1 MSMQLNSARQ
11 AWHDCFYTA
20 WDSQGSFIENLGM
33 LGTMIQTTEKQR
45 KASHAVHQALAG
57 GVQAAIFKLPSS
69 LRAFGNYMYAPSCSD
84 DEREVAEEVI
94 FGMAMARAGR
104 MTAAKR
110 ERCEYVARGVMFRYR
125 RMHQGGQSS
134 AQDPF
139 ASPEW
144 FKRWID
150 EEYGVSLPACAWT
163 RDWEPFVQICFEVCE
178 DIDKRSLS
186 PVAATIYEMK
196 KAA

>member
-1 MSMQLNSARQ
+1 MQLNSARQ
-11 AWHDCFYTA
+11 AWHDCLYTA
-20 WDSQGSFIENLGM
+20 WDSQGSFIEQLGL
-33 LGTMIQTTEKQR
+33 LGAMVQTTERQR
-45 KASHAVHQALAG
+45 HASHAVHQALAG
-57 GVQAAIFKLPSS
+57 GVQAAIFKLPGS
-69 LRAFGNYMYAPSCSD
+69 LRAFGNFMYAPSCSD

-94 FGMAMARAGR
+94 FGMAMAKSGR

-110 ERCEYVARGVMFRYR
+110 ERCEYVAKGVMFRYR

>member
-1 MSMQLNSARQ
+1 MQLNSARQ

-57 GVQAAIFKLPSS
+57 GVQAAIFKLPGS
-69 LRAFGNYMYAPSCSD
+69 LRAFGNFMYAPSCSD

-94 FGMAMARAGR
+94 FGMAMARSGR

-110 ERCEYVARGVMFRYR
+110 ERCEYVAKGVMFRYR

>member
-1 MSMQLNSARQ
+1 MQLNSARQ
-11 AWHDCFYTA
+11 AWHDCLYTA
-20 WDSQGSFIENLGM
+20 WDSQGSFIEQLGL
-33 LGTMIQTTEKQR
+33 LGAMVQTTEKQR

-57 GVQAAIFKLPSS
+57 GVQAAIFKLPGS
-69 LRAFGNYMYAPSCSD
+69 LRAFGNFMYAPSCSD

-94 FGMAMARAGR
+94 FGMAMARSGR

-110 ERCEYVARGVMFRYR
+110 ERCEYVAKGVMFRYR

-178 DIDKRSLS
+178 DIDKRALS

-196 KAA
+196 EAA

>member
-1 MSMQLNSARQ
+1 MQLNSARQ
-11 AWHDCFYTA
+11 AWHDCYHA
-20 WDSQGSFIENLGM
+20 PWDSQGVFIEQLGL
-33 LGTMIQTTEKQR
+33 LGAMVQTTEKQR
-45 KASHAVHQALAG
+45 SASHAVHQAIAG
-57 GVQAAIFKLPSS
+57 RVQSAIGKLHSQV
-69 LRAFGNYMYAPSCSD
+69 RAFGNFMYAPRCSD
-84 DEREVAEEVI
+84 DEQETAEEAV
-94 FGMAMARAGR
+94 FNVAMTRSGR

-110 ERCEYVARGVMFRYR
+110 ERCEYVAKGVMHRYR

-150 EEYGVSLPACAWT
+150 DQYGVTLPSCAWA

-178 DIDKRSLS
+178 DIDKRALS
-186 PVAATIYEMK
+186 PVAAAIYEMK
-196 KAA
+196 AAA

>member
-1 MSMQLNSARQ
+1 MQLNSARQ

-57 GVQAAIFKLPSS
+57 GVQAAIFKLPGS

-94 FGMAMARAGR
+94 FGMAMARSGR

-110 ERCEYVARGVMFRYR
+110 ERCEYVAKGVMFRYR

-163 RDWEPFVQICFEVCE
+163 RDWEPFVQICFKVCE
-178 DIDKRSLS
+178 DIDKRALS